1 MKHIKSYKTF
11 ENMSTEMNWKEEFM
25 NWSMGKRG
33 LSHYLLDDFKK
44 EMQDKGEWKDEW
56 NKEYADYRDQLQ
68 VESF

>member
-11 ENMSTEMNWKEEFM
+11 ENMSTDMNWKEEFM
-25 NWSMGKRG
+25 NWSIGKRG

-68 VESF
+68 VESL